1 MQQKSSNRFAGLSL
15 LCSLNFLRVMPSS
28 EAILLPDQEE
38 AERRRGCSGRTGCL
52 GNGQWHLPPFEGGGT
67 FPVVFFFNVGE
78 VLPDVSQQAAGLLD
92 DEDMLGMCGG
102 LHICFVLVESELRL
116 LEACGLL
123 SILEGAGE
131 EVRRVLRN
139 KGNKRENL
147 IDAIAVAQSL
157 TCALFVLEQF
167 AAEGS
172 LFLFYFRILPTHAHI
187 LGC

>member
-1 MQQKSSNRFAGLSL
+1 
-15 LCSLNFLRVMPSS
+15 
-28 EAILLPDQEE
+28 
-38 AERRRGCSGRTGCL
+38 
-52 GNGQWHLPPFEGGGT
+52 
-67 FPVVFFFNVGE
+67 
-78 VLPDVSQQAAGLLD
+78 
-92 DEDMLGMCGG
+92 MCGG

-172 LFLFYFRILPTHAHI
+172 LFLFYFRVFCPPILISWGADQSPRRTWKSLRRAA
-187 LGC
+187 